1 MGYFGRTALGIS
13 KMKTQLQPHAA
24 INERLSKSTWQYP
37 VSVLYT
43 AAYFAAQR
51 SFTQCLD
58 TFLVLFLDKFPG
70 TWQIAA
76 NSTITLLAFTRP
88 FIHSFSHSFTRSVEY
103 SCTHSLIH
111 LLIQAVIHLV
121 LTDRCALCVCG
132 VCGVCGMRHVAC
144 GTLCCI
150 LTKFSN

>member
-1 MGYFGRTALGIS
+1 
-13 KMKTQLQPHAA
+13 MKTQLQPHAA

-88 FIHSFSHSFTRSVEY
+88 FIHSFIHSLVQSSIHALILSFIYSFSLSFT
-103 SCTHSLIH
+103 
-111 LLIQAVIHLV
+111 
-121 LTDRCALCVCG
+121 
-132 VCGVCGMRHVAC
+132 
-144 GTLCCI
+144 
-150 LTKFSN
+150 

>member
-51 SFTQCLD
+51 SFTHCLD

-88 FIHSFSHSFTRSVEY
+88 FIHSVIHSFSRVFMHSFSHSFTHSA
-103 SCTHSLIH
+103 CHSLSSDWQMRIVRVRRVWRVWH
-111 LLIQAVIHLV
+111 AACCMWHSLLHI
-121 LTDRCALCVCG
+121 DK
-132 VCGVCGMRHVAC
+132 
-144 GTLCCI
+144 I
-150 LTKFSN
+150 L